1 MINDDDKRAI
11 AEQAAAYF
19 KAINPQGDGTEALA
33 GLYAAA
39 QVIERTLLAG
49 GHCDPRYLLLIQAV
63 GKRVGAAMD
72 VKVDMEVVGNKDVC

>member
-19 KAINPQGDGTEALA
+19 KAINPLGDGTEALA

-49 GHCDPRYLLLIQAV
+49 GHCDIPYLLTIQAV
-63 GKRVGAAMD
+63 GKRVGAIMD
-72 VKVDMEVVGNKDVC
+72 VSVDTDVVGRLDTQ